1 MSMLIYIFV
10 FQMDTSQVLVS
21 WLIFQI
27 VVYLTN
33 INPKKAHI
41 KPPVNKANINQ
52 CKMNLSHLKQNV
64 TKHKSFTSRR
74 ELRQNL
80 FQFLYVQLQYFI
92 YLSYRANRFKPCRNL
107 KENIRNATH
116 KPRTSA
122 ASANT
127 RHYSRPN

>member
-1 MSMLIYIFV
+1 M
-10 FQMDTSQVLVS
+10 S

-33 INPKKAHI
+33 INTKKAHI
-41 KPPVNKANINQ
+41 KPRVNKGNKSINH
-52 CKMNLSHLKQNV
+52 KMNLLHHEKYVSKN
-64 TKHKSFTSRR
+64 KA
-74 ELRQNL
+74 LRVAAKNS
-80 FQFLYVQLQYFI
+80 
-92 YLSYRANRFKPCRNL
+92 LSVSICATAVFYTCISSLSDRANRFKPCRNL

-127 RHYSRPN
+127 RRYSRLN